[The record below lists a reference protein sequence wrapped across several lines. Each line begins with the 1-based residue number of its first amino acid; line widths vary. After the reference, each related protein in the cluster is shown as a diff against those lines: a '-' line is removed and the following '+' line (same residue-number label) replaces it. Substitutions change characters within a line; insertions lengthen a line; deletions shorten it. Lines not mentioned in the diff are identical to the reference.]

1 MEGIDLLTFVSGS
14 KRELME
20 EEGVWT
26 EVGEAREEEEL
37 EGEDEKDR
45 DDAGRSVVEG
55 IFDDE
60 MDEAGTGRT

>member
-37 EGEDEKDR
+37 EGEDEKDK
-45 DDAGRSVVEG
+45 DDVGRSVVEG